1 MLKTFTARLDDD
13 AACDVT
19 PSARKAIGCVV
30 IIAVGV
36 AGSAN
41 KPSAGV
47 AGVGRLPSVAG
58 LHPLLYA
65 LVTVFLVWSSAT
77 HASGGSTVQSTD
89 DARDENPSAIGLD
102 KVQGGATA
110 AQQ

>member
-1 MLKTFTARLDDD
+1 VLKTFTARLDDD
-13 AACDVT
+13 ALACDVT

-47 AGVGRLPSVAG
+47 AGVGKLPSAAG

-65 LVTVFLVWSSAT
+65 LVTVFLVWSSVT
-77 HASGGSTVQSTD
+77 QASES
-89 DARDENPSAIGLD
+89 
-102 KVQGGATA
+102 
-110 AQQ
+110 